1 MASMTSVRRA
11 RLSLADP
18 RPPRRAR
25 LCEKNRYR
33 APVVRSCV
41 QVRRSSRAPG
51 PVRGCRPLA
60 PVRPAGVTC
69 GGCPLTSGRLM
80 GVTVIRNTDTDIF
93 PSTVLVMRGKA
104 SMGYLFPVLAILGLS
119 AVNVPCAQAIEAG
132 SNIGQTEI
140 DKVVL
145 REGYNPGGKSNEAS
159 PLSTGIRA
167 YLIERAKQ

>member
-1 MASMTSVRRA
+1 
-11 RLSLADP
+11 
-18 RPPRRAR
+18 
-25 LCEKNRYR
+25 
-33 APVVRSCV
+33 
-41 QVRRSSRAPG
+41 
-51 PVRGCRPLA
+51 
-60 PVRPAGVTC
+60 
-69 GGCPLTSGRLM
+69 M

-119 AVNVPCAQAIEAG
+119 AMNVPCAQAIEAG

-167 YLIERAKQ
+167 YLIERAKQGGAAAVEAALSEADASCSPPVRHTYRCEIRRYRTLRSIDLIFAKYQRTDWTISVSYDRRGNDIQNVHVTHTWSSELPK